1 MPGQLHWQ
9 APSAAEDHVM
19 WSKATNT
26 ILWGDCQEWTSNRCE
41 GNDEN
46 SSFHKWKQ
54 IIKASE
60 TCKRPSS
67 TIFVYFFNFQYTS
80 VLPWK
85 LVEETLPKPL
95 WWSQTENQYNRGSC
109 SHLSA
114 DTAHGTVK
122 WKKKYPQYFSRTPNY
137 RLSAAPRETSVIE
150 PPWVLHCHWR
160 DRTGYEQ
167 EDQWYRSRGW
177 STTASSLNTHIHT
190 LSEA

>member
-85 LVEETLPKPL
+85 LVEETLPNHSGGAK
-95 WWSQTENQYNRGSC
+95 QKTNTTEGRVLICLQIQ
-109 SHLSA
+109 HM
-114 DTAHGTVK
+114 
-122 WKKKYPQYFSRTPNY
+122 
-137 RLSAAPRETSVIE
+137 AP
-150 PPWVLHCHWR
+150 
-160 DRTGYEQ
+160 
-167 EDQWYRSRGW
+167 
-177 STTASSLNTHIHT
+177 
-190 LSEA
+190 